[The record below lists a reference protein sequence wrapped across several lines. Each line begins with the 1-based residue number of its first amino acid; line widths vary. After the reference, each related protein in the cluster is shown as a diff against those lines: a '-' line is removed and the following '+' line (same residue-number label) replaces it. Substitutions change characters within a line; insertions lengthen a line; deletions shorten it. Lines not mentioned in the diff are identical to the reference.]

1 MIEKRNVS
9 KFLSIVICSLLGVS
23 SAFAAWDG
31 TTKIRPKQDANKV
44 FLITNE
50 AELAWLSDTTNS
62 GNQGYNVNVK
72 LMANLDMAGKYF
84 VPICGGGGDK
94 LFTGVF
100 DGNNHIISNLKING
114 EKIGE
119 EKNDPRYGQNVALIG
134 VLGGG
139 TVKNL
144 VVENVDVQSTTNI
157 GIVGSTNQISVG
169 AIVGWIKSGTI
180 ENCSAFGSIITSGNG
195 QGVGGIVGNMHSGTL
210 SNCLSSVEIRAS
222 GKDVQVGGL
231 VGLTKDNAVTVRSS
245 VYEGAILES
254 TGSGHVGGIVGQQ
267 LGDSPL
273 VIECSYYD
281 SDAVK
286 VGVGEKNSEDTKD
299 GSIGV
304 SEVNV
309 EQNMCALNGGK
320 WTPPSG
326 GQNGS
331 CSIEGEIWFTGD
343 SAVSLEGYGADGYM
357 VTFNANE
364 GVFPANAKKRKFVE
378 KDKLITSSE
387 ITNPSRNGYAF
398 AGWAL
403 TQDAKEPA
411 KDLGKVNKVDTIYAV
426 WKNIFTVTLD
436 ANPGKF
442 PDGKEEKTVQVV
454 DGEIVSMNH
463 LELPFMY
470 NEGEEKYYFMGWADK
485 VNASES
491 EVLDPLPTITGAK
504 TLHAVW
510 SKAVF
515 YTVSFNDNGHGKVK
529 VDFTRVEDGK
539 TISVPADPVSN
550 DGYSFGGWFTES
562 ACQNKFD
569 FEKTA
574 ISENR
579 ILYAKWTKENY
590 TITYNLD
597 GGTNNAKNPSSYNVD
612 TETFAFETP
621 VKDGYDF
628 KGWYY
633 DENLNDKA
641 TQVTKGTTGNKILYA
656 KWEPKKYL
664 IYYLA
669 GSDAYGTLSPDT
681 LVYGKSI
688 KLKGNGYFRREDH
701 KQVGWV
707 TADGKKEFDFDAEYA
722 EKASITLFPKWKVL
736 AYTITYVLNGG
747 INNSAN
753 VDHYAD
759 EDVEGGK
766 VIELKNAMW
775 CGRKFAGWYT
785 NEKFTGNKVTKIE
798 SGTSGDLKFYA
809 KWNSSLGELKKFGA
823 IKIYM
828 DNGVKCAAMESD
840 SKARVD
846 ISSDYGDIGFV
857 TYNRE
862 FPVNKKPEDRK
873 YSTLVLPFTIAKNK
887 VVGAEFYEFV
897 GVSNVDN
904 KKSVQITPLSGDKI
918 IANKPYI
925 LRTTK
930 ANLTFNLGENE
941 TVVLNTSKMNNVV
954 SSDGQWQFRG
964 MYETKEWKEND
975 SELGYAYGYTGKTTA
990 KFTVGKFARNAA
1002 GAYIYPFR
1010 AYLLFTPKSKVS
1022 APQKSS
1028 PSFLTKS
1035 GSVNPVTVDEY
1046 ELPETMEIEVVYGNQ
1061 RGNGYTPAFNM
1072 LKNVPG
1078 QLKILD
1084 GWFDM
1089 LGRKLKA
1096 KPTTKGVYY
1105 YNGKRVRIN

>member
-31 TTKIRPKQDANKV
+31 TTKVRPKQDDKSV

-50 AELAWLSDTTNS
+50 AELAWISDTTNS
-62 GNQGYNVNVK
+62 ANQSYNINVR
-72 LMANLDMAGKYF
+72 LTANLDMGGKFF

-100 DGNNHIISNLKING
+100 DGDYHIISNLKING

-119 EKNDPRYGQNVALIG
+119 EKNNPKYGQNVALIG

-139 TVKNL
+139 TVKNV
-144 VVENVDVQSTTNI
+144 VVENVDIQSSTNI
-157 GIVGSTNQISVG
+157 GVISANNQISVG
-169 AIVGWIKSGTI
+169 AVVGWLKSGTI

-195 QGVGGIVGNMHSGTL
+195 QGVGGIVGNSHSGSVL
-210 SNCLSSVEIRAS
+210 NCLSAVSIRAS
-222 GKDVQVGGL
+222 GKNVQVGGI
-231 VGLTKDNAVTVRSS
+231 VGLTKENTVSVKTC
-245 VYEGAILES
+245 VYEGTVLES

-267 LGDSPL
+267 LGEKPL
-273 VIECSYYD
+273 VVENSYYD
-281 SDAVK
+281 LDAVK
-286 VGVGEKNSEDTKD
+286 EGIGEISNNETKNN
-299 GSIGV
+299 SIGV
-304 SEVNV
+304 KDVNI
-309 EQNMCALNGGK
+309 EQNMCVLNGGK
-320 WTPPSG
+320 WT
-326 GQNGS
+326 NGS
-331 CSIEGEIWFTGD
+331 CSVEGETWFTGD
-343 SAVSLEGYGADGYM
+343 SAVSLKGYGADGYM
-357 VTFNANE
+357 VIFNANE

-378 KDKLITSSE
+378 NGKLITASE
-387 ITNPSRNGYAF
+387 ITNPSRENYAF
-398 AGWAL
+398 GGWAL
-403 TQDAKEPA
+403 TKDAKEPA
-411 KDLGKVNKVDTIYAV
+411 KDLGIVNKVDTIYAV
-426 WKNIFTVTLD
+426 WKNIYTVTLD

-442 PDGKEEKTVQVV
+442 PDGDIEKTVKVV
-454 DGEIVSMNH
+454 DGEVVSMNN
-463 LELPFMY
+463 LKLPSTY
-470 NEGEEKYYFMGWADK
+470 NDGEEKYYFMGWADK
-485 VNASES
+485 LNSSEL
-491 EVLDPLPTITGAK
+491 EILDPLPTITGAK

-766 VIELKNAMW
+766 VVELKNAMW

-1046 ELPETMEIEVVYGNQ
+1046 ELPETMEIEVVYKNQ

>member
-100 DGNNHIISNLKING
+100 DGDYHIISNLRING
-114 EKIGE
+114 EKIAE
-119 EKNDPRYGQNVALIG
+119 EKNDPKYGQNVALIG
-134 VLGGG
+134 VVGGG
-139 TVKNL
+139 TVKNV
-144 VVENVDVQSTTNI
+144 VVENVDVQSSTNI
-157 GIVGSTNQISVG
+157 GVVSANNQISVG
-169 AIVGWIKSGTI
+169 AVVGWLKSGTI

-195 QGVGGIVGNMHSGTL
+195 QGVGGIVGNTHSGTVL
-210 SNCLSSVEIRAS
+210 NCLSAVSIRAS
-222 GKDVQVGGL
+222 GKNVQVGGI
-231 VGLTKDNAVTVRSS
+231 VGLTKENTVSVKTC
-245 VYEGAILES
+245 VYEGTVLES

-267 LGDSPL
+267 LGEKPL
-273 VIECSYYD
+273 VVENSYYD
-281 SDAVK
+281 LDAVK
-286 VGVGEKNSEDTKD
+286 EGIGEISNNETKNN
-299 GSIGV
+299 SIGV
-304 SEVNV
+304 KDVNI
-309 EQNMCALNGGK
+309 EQNMCVLNGGK
-320 WTPPSG
+320 WT
-326 GQNGS
+326 NGS
-331 CSIEGEIWFTGD
+331 CSVEGETWFTGD
-343 SAVSLEGYGADGYM
+343 SAVSLKGYGADGYM
-357 VTFNANE
+357 VIFNAND

-378 KDKLITSSE
+378 NGKLITASE
-387 ITNPSRNGYAF
+387 ITNPSRENYAF
-398 AGWAL
+398 GGWAL
-403 TQDAKEPA
+403 TKDAKEPA
-411 KDLGKVNKVDTIYAV
+411 KDLGIVNKVDTIYAV
-426 WKNIFTVTLD
+426 WKNIYTVTLD

-442 PDGKEEKTVQVV
+442 PDGDIEKTVKVV
-454 DGEIVSMNH
+454 DGEVVSMNN
-463 LELPFMY
+463 LKLPSTY
-470 NEGEEKYYFMGWADK
+470 NDGEEKYYFMGWADK
-485 VNASES
+485 LNSSEL
-491 EVLDPLPTITGAK
+491 EILDPLPTITGAR

-515 YTVSFNDNGHGKVK
+515 YTVSFDNNGHGKVK
-529 VDFTRVEDGK
+529 VDFTRVEEGK
-539 TISVPADPVSN
+539 TISAPDNPVSN
-550 DGYSFGGWFTES
+550 DGYAFGGWYTES
-562 ACQNKFD
+562 TCTNKFD
-569 FEKTA
+569 FEKTV
-574 ISENR
+574 ISESR
-579 ILYAKWTKENY
+579 VLYAQWTKENY
-590 TITYNLD
+590 TIKYNLD
-597 GGTNNAKNPSSYNVD
+597 GGTNSAKNPSSYNVD
-612 TETFAFETP
+612 TETFVFESP
-621 VKDGYDF
+621 VKEGYDF

-633 DENLNDKA
+633 DEKFNDKA
-641 TQVTKGTTGNKILYA
+641 TQVTKGTTGDKNLYA
-656 KWEPKKYL
+656 KWEPKKYF

-669 GSDAYGTLSPDT
+669 GSDAYGTISPDT

-707 TADGKKEFDFDAEYA
+707 TADGKKEFDFEAEYA

-759 EDVEGGK
+759 EDVESGK
-766 VIELKNAMW
+766 FIELKNAMW
-775 CGRKFAGWYT
+775 CGRKFAGWYN
-785 NEKFTGNKVTKIE
+785 NEKFTGDKITKIE

-809 KWNSSLGELKKFGA
+809 KWNSSMGEMKKFGA

-828 DNGVKCAAMESD
+828 DGVKCAAMDAD
-840 SKARVD
+840 SRAKVD
-846 ISSDYGDIGFV
+846 ISSDYGGIGFV

-873 YSTLVLPFTIAKNK
+873 YSTLVLPFTIAKSK

-897 GVSNVDN
+897 GVSNVGN

-918 IANKPYI
+918 VANRPYI
-925 LRTTK
+925 LRATK
-930 ANLTFNLGENE
+930 ANLTFNFGENE
-941 TVVLNTSKMNNVV
+941 TVTLNTSKMNNIV
-954 SSDGQWQFRG
+954 SSDGQWVFRG
-964 MYETKEWKEND
+964 MFETKEWKEND
-975 SELGYAYGYTGKTTA
+975 PELGYAYGYTGKTTS
-990 KFTVGKFARNAA
+990 KFTAGRFARNAA

-1010 AYLLFTPKSKVS
+1010 AYLLFTPKSK
-1022 APQKSS
+1022 AA

-1035 GSVNPVTVDEY
+1035 GTVNRASVDEF
-1046 ELPETMEIEVVYGNQ
+1046 ELPESMDIEVVYGKQ
-1061 RGNGYTPAFNM
+1061 GGNGYTPAFNM